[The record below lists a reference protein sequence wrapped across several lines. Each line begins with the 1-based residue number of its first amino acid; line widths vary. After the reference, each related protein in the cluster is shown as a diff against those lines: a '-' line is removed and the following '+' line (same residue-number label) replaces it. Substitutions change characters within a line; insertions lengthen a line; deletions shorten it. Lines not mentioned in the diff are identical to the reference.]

1 MISRIENA
9 KLKKMYTLFI
19 IFFFIA
25 ILPLFLNKLLS
36 FFNLSLYS
44 GYWGWIVYALFQ
56 YIFPIIILAKYF
68 NLRFKEHFIAKLNK
82 FSMIWTI
89 LFIVLYFF
97 LMYIIHKN
105 FVVAPSKNQ
114 SDILSTLNNPSI
126 FGIQVELL
134 VTALLGP
141 MFEELIC
148 RGLIMNEFFYNSKYG
163 LDIVIST
170 LVFSLLHQHQN
181 LIVLIPYIIFGFLL
195 SLLYRI
201 TGKIQYSIIMHISVN
216 TILMWSLIQDNII
229 IFL

>member
-1 MISRIENA
+1 MSKIENA
-9 KLKKMYTLFI
+9 KLKKMYTLLI

-25 ILPLFLNKLLS
+25 ILPLFLKIVLS
-36 FFNLSLYS
+36 FFNLSLHS

-56 YIFPIIILAKYF
+56 YIFPIIILAQYF
-68 NLRFKEHFIAKLNK
+68 NLRFKEHRIAKSNK
-82 FSMIWTI
+82 FSIIWTI
-89 LFIVLYFF
+89 LFVVLYFF

-105 FVVAPSKNQ
+105 FAVAPSENQ
-114 SDILSTLNNPSI
+114 RDILSTLNNPSI

-134 VTALLGP
+134 VAALLGP
-141 MFEELIC
+141 IFEELIC

-163 LDIVIST
+163 LDMVIST

-181 LIVLIPYIIFGFLL
+181 LVVLLPYIVFGFLL

-201 TGKIQYSIIMHISVN
+201 TGKIQYSIIMHMSVN
-216 TILMWSLIQDNII
+216 IILMWPLIQDNII